1 LRAHHHLLATSA
13 IICCSATVSFATAQV
28 RQFDVAQQP
37 ASSGIPIFAR
47 QAGVEIL
54 VSGPIVD
61 GVLVNRV
68 RGSMEI
74 PKALRLLLAG
84 TDLVPIVNGS
94 KIVLKRA
101 EAPRRV
107 VASATPVRRRPSPGQ
122 EASTAAPAD
131 VQIGDAAEP
140 EQEIVVTGVRQSL
153 ERAAKIKED
162 AVQVVD
168 AIVAQ
173 DIGKFPDPT
182 TAAALQRVPGIQVQ
196 NDSNNELSGV
206 RIRGLADIMTTVDG
220 REVFTT
226 TGRGFSLVDMP
237 AEALARVEVFK
248 SQTADQI
255 EGGVAGGIDLKLNKP
270 FNFKEPALVGSARQ
284 TYASRVGKANPA
296 LSLLATDRF
305 DTGIGEI
312 GVLVNGTWSHADSM
326 RTTAFMD
333 MRRSSGV
340 APLNTPGYLIP
351 QVIQNMPDVG
361 EVTRKQINGA
371 IQWQA
376 SPSLQAYVDGF
387 YTYFQTTAG
396 FTGFN
401 PQPFTNGTTMS
412 NVVASDNCFDARV
425 NANGTNPTISVDAQG
440 RSVLQ
445 AFTVQRMCDVK
456 SVQFNNIVI
465 NQNSSSLRFTQE
477 AKQIAG
483 GLRWEQDRANAVL
496 DFGYQTS
503 NSLRENVNLEAGQ
516 RVATMLLE
524 TDVDGGPRVTVPAGV
539 PMSSVNL
546 SLRNAFNQNFT
557 QADGSLFQA
566 RADGDYEVGGLLKKV
581 EIGIRFARREAVQRD
596 VQSTTPIPYGNIGT
610 GTEATARL
618 ISSLPLSSNIIG
630 IIGELPRVNGGTSF
644 VGIAPSYLRSESGRN
659 ELRKLLN
666 LPLRQPDWNPTRQF
680 DAKETTLASY
690 VQGTYEVPLGGV
702 TLDGVVG
709 VRVIKTDR
717 DISTFRSV
725 SGAFVPVDVSTS
737 DTDVLPTA
745 TARLK
750 FPGGFQT
757 RLAYSRSIR
766 RPEFGDLNPTQ
777 SLAITVNPFQLS
789 TGSAGNAE
797 LRPQRS
803 DSIDATAEYYFKSG
817 FVAITGYYRRIKDRV
832 VTASSQETIDGINFL
847 ISRPRNVGEA
857 ELKGIETSAQYFFD
871 FLPGDLAGLGV
882 LGAFT
887 IADSKIGGGDLL
899 AGNALQGVSK
909 YNFTIGGLY
918 DRGKL
923 SARVV
928 YTYRSKYWN
937 EDNSGGVQLRPHDP
951 DRPVTGPYLPTLL
964 SWIRPAG
971 RLDFSVGLDVT
982 DALRFDMGGTNVL
995 RNETRQYRGASWL
1008 NSKVYGDETT
1018 YTLGARVRF

>member
-1 LRAHHHLLATSA
+1 MRAHHYLLATSA
-13 IICCSATVSFATAQV
+13 MICCSTTASLATAQI

-37 ASSGIPIFAR
+37 AASGIPTFAR

-61 GVLVNRV
+61 GVFVNRV
-68 RGSMEI
+68 RGNMEI
-74 PKALRLLLAG
+74 ARALQLLLAG

-107 VASATPVRRRPSPGQ
+107 VASTAPTRRPSALQDAP
-122 EASTAAPAD
+122 AAAP
-131 VQIGDAAEP
+131 IDAQAEETVEP

-162 AVQVVD
+162 SVQVVD

-270 FNFKEPALVGSARQ
+270 FNFREPALVGSARQ
-284 TYASRVGKANPA
+284 TYATRVGKANPA

-312 GVLVNGTWSHADSM
+312 GVLVNGTWSHAESM

-361 EVTRKQINGA
+361 EVTRKQVNGA
-371 IQWQA
+371 IQWQV
-376 SPSLQAYVDGF
+376 SPSVQAYVDGF

-425 NANGTNPTISVDAQG
+425 NANGTNPTITVNAAG
-440 RSVLQ
+440 APTLQ
-445 AFTVQRMCDVK
+445 PFTVQRVCDVK

-465 NQNSSSLRFTQE
+465 NQNSSSLRFTQK
-477 AKQIAG
+477 AKQVAG
-483 GLRWEQDRANAVL
+483 GLRYDQDRAHAVL

-503 NSLRENVNLEAGQ
+503 DSLRENVNLEAGQ

-524 TDVDGGPRVTVPAGV
+524 TDVDGGPRVTVPAGA
-539 PMSSVNL
+539 PMSSANL

-557 QADGSLFQA
+557 QANGSLLQA
-566 RADGDYEVGGLLKKV
+566 RADGDYELDGLLRKV
-581 EIGIRFARREAVQRD
+581 EVGIRFARREAVQRD
-596 VQSTTPIPYGNIGT
+596 VQLTTPIPYGNIGT
-610 GTEATARL
+610 ATEATARL
-618 ISSLPLSSNIIG
+618 ISSLPLSPSIIG

-644 VGIAPSYLRSESGRN
+644 VGIAPSYLRSEFGRN
-659 ELRKLLN
+659 ELRTLLG
-666 LPLRQPDWNPTRQF
+666 LPLRRPDWEPTRQF

-690 VQGTYEVPLGGV
+690 VQGSYEVPLGGL

-717 DISTFRSV
+717 DISTYRRV
-725 SGAFVPVDVSTS
+725 SGTLVPVEVSTS

-750 FPGGFQT
+750 IPGGIQM

-777 SLAITVNPFQLS
+777 SLAVTVNPFQLS

-871 FLPGDLAGLGV
+871 FLPGDLAGLGI

-887 IADSKIGGGDLL
+887 IADSKIGGNDLL
-899 AGNALQGVSK
+899 AGNSLQGVSK

-937 EDNSGGVQLRPHDP
+937 EDNSGGVQLRPYDTS
-951 DRPVTGPYLPTLL
+951 RPVTDAYLPTLL

-982 DALRFDMGGTNVL
+982 DALRFDIGGTNVL
-995 RNETRQYRGASWL
+995 RNETKQYRGQSWL

-1018 YTLGARVRF
+1018 YTIGARVRF

>member
-1 LRAHHHLLATSA
+1 M
-13 IICCSATVSFATAQV
+13 
-28 RQFDVAQQP
+28 
-37 ASSGIPIFAR
+37 FAR
-47 QAGVEIL
+47 QAGIEIL
-54 VSGPIVD
+54 VSGPVVE
-61 GVLVNRV
+61 GVRVNRV
-68 RGSMEI
+68 RGSMDVSN
-74 PKALRLLLAG
+74 ALRALLSG
-84 TDLVPIVNGS
+84 TDLVPIVNGA

-101 EAPRRV
+101 NEPRRIAAAAVPAPLAPR
-107 VASATPVRRRPSPGQ
+107 AAQDIPPVEP
-122 EASTAAPAD
+122 ADAPAE
-131 VQIGDAAEP
+131 DAAEP
-140 EQEIVVTGVRQSL
+140 EQEIVVTGIRQSL
-153 ERAAKIKED
+153 ERAARIKED

-182 TAAALQRVPGIQVQ
+182 TAAALQRVPGVQVQ

-206 RIRGLADIMTTVDG
+206 RIRGLPDILTTVDG

-248 SQTADQI
+248 SQTSDQI

-270 FNFKEPALVGSARQ
+270 FNFNRPALVGSARQ

-296 LSLLATDRF
+296 FSLLATDRF

-312 GVLVNGTWSHADSM
+312 GVLVNGTWSHAESM

-361 EVTRKQINGA
+361 EVTRKQVNGA
-371 IQWQA
+371 IQWQI
-376 SPSLQAYVDGF
+376 SPSVQAYVDGF

-401 PQPFTNGTTMS
+401 PQPFTNGTSMS

-425 NANGTNPTISVDAQG
+425 NANGTNPTIAVNASGVPT
-440 RSVLQ
+440 LQ

-465 NQNSSSLRFTQE
+465 NQNSSSLRFTQK

-483 GLRWEQDRANAVL
+483 GFRYEQDRAHAVL

-503 NSLRENVNLEAGQ
+503 DSLRENVNLEAGQ

-524 TDVDGGPRVTVPAGV
+524 TDVDGGPRVTVPAGA
-539 PMSSVNL
+539 PMSSASL

-557 QADGSLFQA
+557 RATGSLFQA
-566 RADGDYEVGGLLKKV
+566 RADGDYELDSVLKKIEV
-581 EIGIRFARREAVQRD
+581 GVRFAQREAVQRD
-596 VQSTTPIPYGNIGT
+596 VQLTTPIPYGNIGT
-610 GTEATARL
+610 ATEASARL
-618 ISSLPLSSNIIG
+618 ISSLPLSPNIIG

-644 VGIAPSYLRSESGRN
+644 VGIAPSYLRSEAGRN
-659 ELRKLLN
+659 ELRSLLN
-666 LPLRQPDWNPTRQF
+666 LPLRQPDWEPTRQF
-680 DAKETTLASY
+680 DAKETSLASY
-690 VQGTYEVPLGGV
+690 VQGNYEVPLGDV

-709 VRVIKTDR
+709 VRVVKTDR
-717 DISTFRSV
+717 DISTYRRV
-725 SGAFVPVDVSTS
+725 SGTLVPVQVSTS
-737 DTDVLPTA
+737 DTDVLPAA

-750 FPGGFQT
+750 IPGGFQA

-777 SLAITVNPFQLS
+777 SLAVTVNPFQLS
-789 TGSAGNAE
+789 TGSAGNAD

-817 FVAITGYYRRIKDRV
+817 FIAITGYYRRIKDRV

-871 FLPGDLAGLGV
+871 FLPGDLAGLGIQ
-882 LGAFT
+882 GAFT

-909 YNFTIGGLY
+909 YNFTIAGLY

-937 EDNSGGVQLRPHDP
+937 EDNSGGVQLRAFDA
-951 DRPVTGPYLPTLL
+951 DRLNEAYLPTLL

-982 DALRFDMGGTNVL
+982 DALRFDIGGTNVL
-995 RNETRQYRGASWL
+995 RNETKQYRGQSWL

>member
-1 LRAHHHLLATSA
+1 MRAHHYLLATSA
-13 IICCSATVSFATAQV
+13 IICGSAPASLAYAQI
-28 RQFDVAQQP
+28 RQFDVAEQP
-37 ASSGIPIFAR
+37 ASSGIPAFAR
-47 QAGVEIL
+47 QAGIEIL
-54 VSGPIVD
+54 VSGPVVD
-61 GVLVNRV
+61 GVRVNRV

-74 PKALRLLLAG
+74 SQALRLLLAG

-94 KIVLKRA
+94 KVVLKRA
-101 EAPRRV
+101 NTRDRI
-107 VASATPVRRRPSPGQ
+107 VAA
-122 EASTAAPAD
+122 AAPARQTLPAVQD
-131 VQIGDAAEP
+131 VALAEAADPQAEAGEP
-140 EQEIVVTGVRQSL
+140 EQDIVVTGIRQSL

-206 RIRGLADIMTTVDG
+206 RIRGLPDILTTVDG

-248 SQTADQI
+248 SQTSDQI

-270 FNFKEPALVGSARQ
+270 FNFTRPALVGSARQ

-312 GVLVNGTWSHADSM
+312 GVLVNGTWSHAESM

-361 EVTRKQINGA
+361 EVTRKQVNAA
-371 IQWQA
+371 IQWQV
-376 SPSLQAYVDGF
+376 SPSVEAYVDGF

-401 PQPFTNGTTMS
+401 PQPFTLGTSMS

-425 NANGTNPTISVDAQG
+425 NANGTNPTITVNASGVPT
-440 RSVLQ
+440 LQ
-445 AFTVQRMCDVK
+445 PFTVQRMCDVK

-465 NQNSSSLRFTQE
+465 NQNSSSLRFTQK

-483 GLRWEQDRANAVL
+483 GLRWEQDRAHAVL

-503 NSLRENVNLEAGQ
+503 DSLRENVNLEAGQ

-524 TDVDGGPRVTVPAGV
+524 TDVDGGPRVTVPEGA
-539 PMSSVNL
+539 PMNSANL

-557 QADGSLFQA
+557 LATGSLLQA
-566 RADGDYEVGGLLKKV
+566 RADGDYELDSVLNKV
-581 EIGIRFARREAVQRD
+581 EVGIRFARREAVQRD
-596 VQSTTPIPYGNIGT
+596 VQLTTPIPYGNIGT
-610 GTEATARL
+610 ASEANARL
-618 ISSLPLSSNIIG
+618 ISSLPLSPNILGLIG
-630 IIGELPRVNGGTSF
+630 FLPRVNGGTSF
-644 VGIAPSYLRSESGRN
+644 AGVAPSYLRSEAGRN
-659 ELRKLLN
+659 ELRSLLN
-666 LPLRQPDWNPTRQF
+666 LPLRQPDWEPTRQF

-690 VQGTYEVPLGGV
+690 LQGNYEVPLGDV
-702 TLDGVVG
+702 TLDGVLG
-709 VRVIKTDR
+709 VRVVKTDR
-717 DISTFRSV
+717 DISTWRRV
-725 SGAFVPVDVSTS
+725 SGTLVPVQVGTS
-737 DTDVLPTA
+737 DTDVLPAA

-750 FPGGFQT
+750 FPGGFQA

-766 RPEFGDLNPTQ
+766 RPDFGDLNPTQ

-817 FVAITGYYRRIKDRV
+817 FVAITGYYRRIRDRV

-871 FLPGDLAGLGV
+871 FLPGNLAGLGIQ
-882 LGAFT
+882 GAFT
-887 IADSKIGGGDLL
+887 IADSKIGGNDLL

-909 YNFTIGGLY
+909 YNFTIAGLY

-937 EDNSGGVQLRPHDP
+937 EDNSGGVQLRPFDP
-951 DRPVTGPYLPTLL
+951 DRVNEAYLPTLL

-971 RLDFSVGLDVT
+971 RLDFSVGYDVT
-982 DALRFDMGGTNVL
+982 DALRFDIGGTNVL
-995 RNETRQYRGASWL
+995 RNETKQYRGQSWL

-1018 YTLGARVRF
+1018 YTIGARVRF